1 MSRKRDINSYFDGV
15 LENID
20 TIVKNSFYKD
30 EDKENLK
37 FVKLKI
43 QEWYKTYKEK
53 NTLKEIE
60 PKELE
65 YIGFEITDFFD
76 RYLKTESV
84 KENYA
89 ERLLYDFGNL
99 EMIWKDEML
108 EGKKLKDMINISYD
122 ND

>member
-1 MSRKRDINSYFDGV
+1 M
-15 LENID
+15 
-20 TIVKNSFYKD
+20 
-30 EDKENLK
+30 
-37 FVKLKI
+37 
-43 QEWYKTYKEK
+43 YKTYKEK

-65 YIGFEITDFFD
+65 YIGFEITNFFD